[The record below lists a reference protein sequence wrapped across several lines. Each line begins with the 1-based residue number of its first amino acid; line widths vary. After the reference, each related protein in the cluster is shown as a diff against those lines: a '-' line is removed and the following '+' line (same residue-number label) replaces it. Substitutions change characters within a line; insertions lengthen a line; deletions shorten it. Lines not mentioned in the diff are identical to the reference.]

1 MNHQIENLPAAL
13 RTSRSENGG
22 GSGLSD
28 GGITGMLGNDPLRNP
43 DTLFGEIVPLKSSEA
58 ELPEFPIHALPK
70 DAFYYCKAVAENTQ
84 TDPAMA
90 AMFCLTSM
98 ALANQN
104 KYMVEVKPGWTEP
117 LNLYSV
123 ICAPPSERKSPV
135 QRRFTEA
142 IDEYEF
148 AYNEH
153 LKPRILECKN
163 ALKDLE
169 RRIGIMKK
177 ELSSAWDPGLSAE
190 INELEQERDEMKQI
204 HERQFYGDNITPESL
219 QRDLYENDGVF
230 SIISTEG
237 GLFDNIGGKYSG
249 KADYDILLKAFNGER
264 ARLSRIGRGK
274 QDLPN
279 PYLTIMISC
288 QPTVLGEVMQDKGMR
303 GKGLLARFNY
313 VFPVSYVGSRTFE
326 TEPVPVQLEDNYKGF
341 ILKMLYAP
349 EPEIPQILTFS
360 PEARKILSDY
370 FAENERYMKNDG
382 KDFGDWCGKHVGIV
396 ARIAANLFVGLR
408 ENTDDTV
415 IDWETALRAVTIGEC
430 LKEHAKYAF
439 EQICGDED
447 LSNAE
452 TLLRKLKAL
461 KRPSLKRQELFRA
474 VHCSRLPKVGSLEAP
489 LAILENCNYII
500 QARPDSAGKVGR
512 PRDIRIF
519 VNPALF
525 SEEPAQIKTR

>member
-163 ALKDLE
+163 ALKNLD
-169 RRIGIMKK
+169 RQISIMKK

-219 QRDLYENDGVF
+219 QRDLYENEGVF

-326 TEPVPVQLEDNYKGF
+326 TEPVPEQLEDNYKGF

-370 FAENERYMKNDG
+370 FAENERYMK
-382 KDFGDWCGKHVGIV
+382 
-396 ARIAANLFVGLR
+396 
-408 ENTDDTV
+408 
-415 IDWETALRAVTIGEC
+415 DWETALRAVTIGEC

-461 KRPSLKRQELFRA
+461 KKPSLKRQELFRA

-525 SEEPAQIKTR
+525 SEEPA

>member
-163 ALKDLE
+163 ALKNLD
-169 RRIGIMKK
+169 RQISIMKK

-360 PEARKILSDY
+360 PES
-370 FAENERYMKNDG
+370 MSG
-382 KDFGDWCGKHVGIV
+382 SS
-396 ARIAANLFVGLR
+396 R
-408 ENTDDTV
+408 E
-415 IDWETALRAVTIGEC
+415 
-430 LKEHAKYAF
+430 
-439 EQICGDED
+439 
-447 LSNAE
+447 
-452 TLLRKLKAL
+452 
-461 KRPSLKRQELFRA
+461 
-474 VHCSRLPKVGSLEAP
+474 
-489 LAILENCNYII
+489 
-500 QARPDSAGKVGR
+500 
-512 PRDIRIF
+512 
-519 VNPALF
+519 
-525 SEEPAQIKTR
+525 